1 MKDLVITVNTWSKNE
16 NNEFSTLSTIYTTTS
31 VDNLRNFIKT
41 GNILD
46 GEDVVILI
54 WEDGVM
60 QHAFNSVN
68 ASSYD
73 QILENINYICQ
84 DKEKGCDF
92 CRNDGVKLTT
102 NVDYWDLPEN
112 THGISAN
119 LVFNNMGN
127 EAVLSVESNYKDSCY
142 IEHGYVSNIINIQ
155 YCPVCGRKLIP

>member
-1 MKDLVITVNTWSKNE
+1 MKDLVITVNEWSKNE
-16 NNEFSTLSTIYTTTS
+16 NNEFSNLSTIYTTTS

-73 QILENINYICQ
+73 QILNSIDHICQ
-84 DKEKGCDF
+84 DKK
-92 CRNDGVKLTT
+92 
-102 NVDYWDLPEN
+102 
-112 THGISAN
+112 
-119 LVFNNMGN
+119 
-127 EAVLSVESNYKDSCY
+127 KD
-142 IEHGYVSNIINIQ
+142 VTF
-155 YCPVCGRKLIP
+155 V

>member
-1 MKDLVITVNTWSKNE
+1 MKDLVITVNEWSKNE

-41 GNILD
+41 GNILN

-73 QILENINYICQ
+73 QILDSIDYICK
-84 DKEKGCDF
+84 DK
-92 CRNDGVKLTT
+92 
-102 NVDYWDLPEN
+102 
-112 THGISAN
+112 
-119 LVFNNMGN
+119 
-127 EAVLSVESNYKDSCY
+127 
-142 IEHGYVSNIINIQ
+142 
-155 YCPVCGRKLIP
+155 

>member
-1 MKDLVITVNTWSKNE
+1 MKDLVITVNEWNKNE

-41 GNILD
+41 GNILN

-73 QILENINYICQ
+73 QVLENIKHYF
-84 DKEKGCDF
+84 EK
-92 CRNDGVKLTT
+92 
-102 NVDYWDLPEN
+102 
-112 THGISAN
+112 
-119 LVFNNMGN
+119 
-127 EAVLSVESNYKDSCY
+127 
-142 IEHGYVSNIINIQ
+142 
-155 YCPVCGRKLIP
+155 